1 MSYVYFIK
9 SSNGSTYIGATVNL
23 EKRLRQHNKII
34 KGGAKATSIKVDQG
48 EEWKYHCYVENFPNY
63 NEALKFEW
71 RWKQISRIIQKKNPK
86 INPVIKRLE
95 ALKKLL
101 ELEKSTSK
109 AILYKEWE
117 IQPNIVY
124 VD

>member
-1 MSYVYFIK
+1 MEMET
-9 SSNGSTYIGATVNL
+9 N
-23 EKRLRQHNKII
+23 
-34 KGGAKATSIKVDQG
+34 
-48 EEWKYHCYVENFPNY
+48 
-63 NEALKFEW
+63 
-71 RWKQISRIIQKKNPK
+71 IQNNSKKNPK